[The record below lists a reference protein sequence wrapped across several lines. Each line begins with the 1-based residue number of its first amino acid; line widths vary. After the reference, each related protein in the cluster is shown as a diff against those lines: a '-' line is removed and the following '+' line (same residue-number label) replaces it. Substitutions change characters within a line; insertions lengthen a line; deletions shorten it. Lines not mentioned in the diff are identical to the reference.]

1 MAAAVSS
8 VPAQDMLAPAPRNDS
23 SDSSRSSDVANEKA
37 AASST
42 LNGKSAAPKIA
53 RHHGRAAD
61 LDRSVTT
68 KRLKTFLKAFKHIHD
83 LTPKEIDD
91 FMASYQI
98 YNLDWADEDKMV
110 AALGPDYP
118 QRVGDC
124 LQAYYSVLNHLCS
137 LGDVEKMYIPP
148 LMDIKASVL
157 ENQLLIEEEI
167 ALDVGLRP
175 GMRVLDLGCGR
186 GRVAAHMTSF
196 SGAQV
201 VGLNIDANQLA
212 QAREFNTQ
220 CGFAN
225 EFVEHDQNILPL
237 PFADASFD
245 AFYEIQALSLCKD
258 PAALFREIYRVLR
271 PGAKF
276 LLLDWVSLP
285 QYDPSNPQHAQL
297 MRRVKPLIGAVGTP
311 TPAGFEKA
319 LRAAGFTVQRSD
331 NPSIDGLQAP
341 LIDKVDVYF
350 RALRRLIHG
359 LVRVR
364 ALPRHFR
371 TLIDRFCLDGQAFVE
386 MDNLRLITTTYRIV
400 AQKPPLDAEI
410 DATAKTKIVSG
421 RGEMNQ
427 RMPVVTTPTSTPSE
441 TKGTAA

>member
-1 MAAAVSS
+1 MAATVSS
-8 VPAQDMLAPAPRNDS
+8 ARAKSSLAPIPRNDS

-37 AASST
+37 AVAAG
-42 LNGKSAAPKIA
+42 LHGKSKTPGRAGQ
-53 RHHGRAAD
+53 HGHAAD
-61 LDRSVTT
+61 LDRTVKT
-68 KRLKTFLKAFKHIHD
+68 KRLRTFLRAFKHIHD

-98 YNLDWADEDKMV
+98 YNLDWANEDEMV
-110 AALGPDYP
+110 AALGPNYSK
-118 QRVGDC
+118 RVGDC
-124 LQAYYSVLNHLCS
+124 LQSYYSVLNHLCS

-148 LMDIKASVL
+148 LMDKKVSVRD
-157 ENQLLIEEEI
+157 NQLLIEEEI
-167 ALDVGLRP
+167 AQDVGLRP

-186 GRVAAHMTSF
+186 GRVAAHMTSH

-212 QAREFNTQ
+212 QAREFNAQ
-220 CGFAN
+220 CGFSN
-225 EFVEHDQNILPL
+225 EFVEHDQNVLPL

-258 PAALFREIYRVLR
+258 PAALFREVYRVLR

-276 LLLDWVSLP
+276 LLLDWGSLP
-285 QYDPSNPQHAQL
+285 LYDPQDPHHAGL

-311 TPAGFEKA
+311 TPAGFERA
-319 LRAAGFTVQRSD
+319 LEDAGFAVRRSD

-350 RALRRLIHG
+350 RTLRRLIHG

-364 ALPRHFR
+364 ALPRHFT

-400 AQKPPLDAEI
+400 AQKPPLDAEPEAGPKAASGMGAEEAGQVTPA
-410 DATAKTKIVSG
+410 ATPAESAVATD
-421 RGEMNQ
+421 
-427 RMPVVTTPTSTPSE
+427 
-441 TKGTAA
+441 

>member
-1 MAAAVSS
+1 MTAAVSS
-8 VPAQDMLAPAPRNDS
+8 VPAQDTLAPAPRNDS
-23 SDSSRSSDVANEKA
+23 SDTSRSSDIANEKA
-37 AASST
+37 AVSSS
-42 LNGKSAAPKIA
+42 LHEKSATSTTT
-53 RHHGRAAD
+53 RQHGRAAD
-61 LDRSVTT
+61 LDRRATT
-68 KRLKTFLKAFKHIHD
+68 KRLKTFLRAFKHIHY

-110 AALGPDYP
+110 AALGLNYP

-148 LMDIKASVL
+148 LMDIKASVQD
-157 ENQLLIEEEI
+157 NQLLIEEEI
-167 ALDVGLRP
+167 ARDIGLRP

-201 VGLNIDANQLA
+201 VGLNIDGNQLA
-212 QAREFNTQ
+212 QAREFNIQ
-220 CGFAN
+220 CGFSN

-237 PFADASFD
+237 PFSDASFD
-245 AFYEIQALSLCKD
+245 AFYEIQALSLCKN
-258 PAALFREIYRVLR
+258 PAALFREIYRVLK

-285 QYDPSNPQHAQL
+285 EYDPSNTQHTEL

-319 LRAAGFTVQRSD
+319 LGDAGFTVQRSD

-364 ALPRHFR
+364 ALPRHFK

-400 AQKPPLDAEI
+400 AQKPALDAEI
-410 DATAKTKIVSG
+410 EATAKNGIVLG
-421 RGEMNQ
+421 LG
-427 RMPVVTTPTSTPSE
+427 
-441 TKGTAA
+441 K

>member
-1 MAAAVSS
+1 MAPT
-8 VPAQDMLAPAPRNDS
+8 VPSARAENALAPIPRNDS
-23 SDSSRSSDVANEKA
+23 SDSSRSSDVVNEKA
-37 AASST
+37 AVASA
-42 LNGKSAAPKIA
+42 LHGKSATPTRAGQ
-53 RHHGRAAD
+53 HDHAAD
-61 LDRSVTT
+61 PDRRVKT

-98 YNLDWADEDKMV
+98 YNLDWANEDEMV
-110 AALGPDYP
+110 AALGPHYS

-124 LQAYYSVLNHLCS
+124 LQSYYSVLNHLCS

-148 LMDIKASVL
+148 LMDSKVSVRD
-157 ENQLLIEEEI
+157 NQLLIEEEI
-167 ALDVGLRP
+167 ARDVGLQP

-186 GRVAAHMTSF
+186 GRVAAHMTSY

-212 QAREFNTQ
+212 QAREFNAQ
-220 CGFAN
+220 CGFSN
-225 EFVEHDQNILPL
+225 EFVEHDQNVLPL

-258 PAALFREIYRVLR
+258 PAALFREVYRVLR

-285 QYDPSNPQHAQL
+285 LYDPQDPHHAGL

-311 TPAGFEKA
+311 TPAAFERA
-319 LRAAGFTVQRSD
+319 LQDAGFSVRRSD
-331 NPSIDGLQAP
+331 NPSVGGLQAP
-341 LIDKVDVYF
+341 LIDKVDIYF
-350 RALRRLIHG
+350 RTLRRLIHG

-364 ALPRHFR
+364 ALPRHFT

-400 AQKPPLDAEI
+400 AQKPPLDAGN
-410 DATAKTKIVSG
+410 DPKLKAKSETGTDEV
-421 RGEMNQ
+421 NQ
-427 RMPVVTTPTSTPSE
+427 GTPATSTP
-441 TKGTAA
+441 TATPPGLAAAAV